1 MIISNNKSLIIRI
14 CKNSDLKEI
23 KIIDESL
30 KITINK
36 NEQTQKYNALKQAV
50 NNKNLIISSTK
61 STVIGYL
68 WYEYLWGYIPFISLI
83 RIHKSFHRKGIGE
96 KMIKFLER
104 KMKKMNVERIL
115 SSTEV
120 ENSVAIKFHQNIGF
134 KECGYFELSQWEPN
148 KELFFEKLLTD

>member
-1 MIISNNKSLIIRI
+1 MIIFNDKSLIIRLA
-14 CKNSDLKEI
+14 KNYDLKEI
-23 KIIDESL
+23 KNIDESL

-36 NEQTQKYNALKQAV
+36 NEQTRKYNSLKQAIK
-50 NNKNLIISSTK
+50 NKNLIISSTK
-61 STVIGYL
+61 STIIGYL

-83 RIHKSFHRKGIGE
+83 RIHKSYHRKGIGE

-120 ENSVAIKFHQNIGF
+120 ENKVAIKFHQNLGF
-134 KECGYFELSQWEPN
+134 RECGYFELSQWEPN
-148 KELFFEKLLTD
+148 RELFFEKLLTD

>member
-1 MIISNNKSLIIRI
+1 MTIFNDKSLIIRI
-14 CKNSDLKEI
+14 GKNSDLKEI
-23 KIIDESL
+23 KNIDKSL

-50 NNKNLIISSTK
+50 NNENLIISSTK

-104 KMKKMNVERIL
+104 KMKKINVERIL

-148 KELFFEKLLTD
+148 RELFFEKLLTD

>member
-1 MIISNNKSLIIRI
+1 MLNNESLIIRI
-14 CKNSDLKEI
+14 GKNSDLKEI
-23 KIIDESL
+23 KKIDESL
-30 KITINK
+30 TITINK
-36 NEQTQKYNALKQAV
+36 NEQIQKYNALKQAI
-50 NNKNLIISSTK
+50 NNKNLIISTTK

-96 KMIKFLER
+96 KMIKFLEI
-104 KMKKMNVERIL
+104 KMKKVNVERIL

-134 KECGYFELSQWEPN
+134 KECGYFELSQWKPN

>member
-36 NEQTQKYNALKQAV
+36 NEQIQKYNALKQAV
-50 NNKNLIISSTK
+50 KNKNLIISSTK
-61 STVIGYL
+61 SRVIGYL

-148 KELFFEKLLTD
+148 RELFFEKLLTD

>member
-1 MIISNNKSLIIRI
+1 MIIFNDKSLIIRLG
-14 CKNSDLKEI
+14 KNPDLKEI
-23 KIIDESL
+23 KNIDESL

-36 NEQTQKYNALKQAV
+36 NEQTQKYNSLKKAIK
-50 NNKNLIISSTK
+50 NKSLIISSTK
-61 STVIGYL
+61 STIIGYL

-83 RIHKSFHRKGIGE
+83 RIHKSYHRKRIGE

-120 ENSVAIKFHQNIGF
+120 ENKVAIKFHQNLGF
-134 KECGYFELSQWEPN
+134 RECGYFELSQWEPN
-148 KELFFEKLLTD
+148 RELFFEKLLTD

>member
-36 NEQTQKYNALKQAV
+36 NEQIQKYNALKQAV
-50 NNKNLIISSTK
+50 KNKNLIISSTK
-61 STVIGYL
+61 SRVIGYL

>member
-1 MIISNNKSLIIRI
+1 VTIFNDKSLIIRI
-14 CKNSDLKEI
+14 GKNSDLKEI
-23 KIIDESL
+23 KNIDKSL

-50 NNKNLIISSTK
+50 NNENLIISSTK

-104 KMKKMNVERIL
+104 KMKKINVERIL

-148 KELFFEKLLTD
+148 RELFFEKLLTD

>member
-1 MIISNNKSLIIRI
+1 MLNNESLIIRI
-14 CKNSDLKEI
+14 GKNSDLKEI
-23 KIIDESL
+23 KKIDESL
-30 KITINK
+30 TITINK
-36 NEQTQKYNALKQAV
+36 NEQIQKYNALKQAI
-50 NNKNLIISSTK
+50 NNKNLIISTTK

-104 KMKKMNVERIL
+104 KMKKVNVERIL

-134 KECGYFELSQWEPN
+134 KECGYFELSQWKPN

>member
-1 MIISNNKSLIIRI
+1 MIISNDKSLIIRLG
-14 CKNSDLKEI
+14 KNTDLKEI
-23 KIIDESL
+23 KNIDESL

-36 NEQTQKYNALKQAV
+36 NEQTQKYNSLKKAIK
-50 NNKNLIISSTK
+50 NKNLIISSTK
-61 STVIGYL
+61 STIIGYL

-83 RIHKSFHRKGIGE
+83 RIHKSYHRKGIGE

-104 KMKKMNVERIL
+104 KMKKVNVERIL

-120 ENSVAIKFHQNIGF
+120 ENKVAIKFHQNLGF

-148 KELFFEKLLTD
+148 RELFFEKLLTD